1 MQGKN
6 DEDLI
11 LILPGR
17 LKHPDKEMK
26 QTPKE
31 TFDVTEHAHEAD
43 GIVEVKD
50 EREQFDACFATT
62 LITTCVYV
70 RLTTS
75 VINS

>member
-31 TFDVTEHAHEAD
+31 TFDVTEYADEAD
-43 GIVEVKD
+43 GIV
-50 EREQFDACFATT
+50 
-62 LITTCVYV
+62 
-70 RLTTS
+70 
-75 VINS
+75 